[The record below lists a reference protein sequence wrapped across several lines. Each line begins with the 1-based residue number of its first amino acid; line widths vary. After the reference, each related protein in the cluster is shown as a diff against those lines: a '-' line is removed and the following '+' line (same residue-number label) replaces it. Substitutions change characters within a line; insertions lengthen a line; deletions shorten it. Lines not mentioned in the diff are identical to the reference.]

1 MTNGV
6 KIQTGDG
13 KLTITQ
19 EGKLH
24 KFVNKVNEI
33 TFSGPVAA
41 KKGRIVKYVT
51 ERAVFELKEDGMHLI
66 EIAPGVD
73 LQTQVLDQIDFKP
86 IIDEGYP
93 KLMDERIFKDE
104 PMGLEIAD

>member
-24 KFVNKVNEI
+24 KFVSKVNEI
-33 TFSGPVAA
+33 TFSDPVAA